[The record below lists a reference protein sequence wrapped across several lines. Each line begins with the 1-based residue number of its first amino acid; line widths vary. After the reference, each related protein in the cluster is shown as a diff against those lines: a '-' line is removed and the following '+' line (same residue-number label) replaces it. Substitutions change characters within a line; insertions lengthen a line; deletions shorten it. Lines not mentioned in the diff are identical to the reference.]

1 MKNLISFLWKNRK
14 LVLLALQ
21 LGWQY
26 RDEPKKLFKR
36 IFKKRKKMEKIGI
49 NELKTSLTAIAMVVK
64 TIDEAAEDKK
74 VNVVEGVKIALKGL
88 SLIKVVKNL
97 KTAKTELLNLDGA
110 EKAELKQ
117 HFEKVFELRND
128 EAEKMVESLVALA
141 IDLSDN
147 LSVLS
152 KKSE

>member
-26 RDEPKKLFKR
+26 RDEPKKLFNR
-36 IFKKRKKMEKIGI
+36 IFKKREKMEKIGI
-49 NELKTSLTAIAMVVK
+49 NELKTSLTAIAVVVK
-64 TIDEAAEDKK
+64 TIDEAAADKK

-97 KTAKTELLNLDGA
+97 KTAKAELLDLDGA

-117 HFEKVFELRND
+117 HFEKVFELRNE

-147 LSVLS
+147 LSLLS